1 MDYEN
6 DKDAEDAMEA
16 LKGKN
21 MGGRSLNI
29 GKLTLFKSCTRFS
42 CFVDFIEWSKQSD
55 HFDGKKRDR
64 PRE

>member
-29 GKLTLFKSCTRFS
+29 GKTNVSDRFNLVLLYLTSLT
-42 CFVDFIEWSKQSD
+42 I
-55 HFDGKKRDR
+55 FDANCI
-64 PRE
+64 

>member
-29 GKLTLFKSCTRFS
+29 GK
-42 CFVDFIEWSKQSD
+42 SKQKLD
-55 HFDGKKRDR
+55 LLLKILGFFFPIYDNNVTIICRM
-64 PRE
+64 E

>member
-29 GKLTLFKSCTRFS
+29 GK
-42 CFVDFIEWSKQSD
+42 FISLGASFQP
-55 HFDGKKRDR
+55 HFLISTKFGD
-64 PRE
+64 PEL